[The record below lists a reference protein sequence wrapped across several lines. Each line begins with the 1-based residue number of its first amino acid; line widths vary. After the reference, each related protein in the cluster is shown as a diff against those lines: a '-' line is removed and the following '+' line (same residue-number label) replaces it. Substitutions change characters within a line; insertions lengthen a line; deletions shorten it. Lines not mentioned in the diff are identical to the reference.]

1 MEFNEVIKKR
11 RTTRQFSA
19 EPLEKEQIIRIIEA
33 GLKAPTFDHMRKW
46 NFVVITDAKEKAKA
60 ISPIVPLKCAIA
72 EAKTPLQE
80 MIKIAFPKQHSMFAE
95 APCLILPLY
104 KRDQRIVNEDGPRTL
119 MDCAEMWCVIENI
132 FLAATNE
139 GLSSAMRIPT
149 TGQPEEILRIVGCP
163 EGFILPCIIGIGHPA
178 SNAEYPTQVYPKLE
192 DCVHWERW

>member
-60 ISPIVPLKCAIA
+60 ISPIEPLKCAIA

-149 TGQPEEILRIVGCP
+149 MGQPEEILRIVGCP